1 MDQAGSCFFER
12 QAAAG
17 FSREQDSGCQAQVG
31 FMADT
36 ERDGVRRQ
44 RIQEREQGAGCRCWV
59 EFAADPA
66 LGVGANQG
74 LKNDGSLLR
83 TRQGT

>member
-1 MDQAGSCFFER
+1 VLPSATIRVVLPRPHGLFDVDQAGSCFFER

-17 FSREQDSGCQAQVG
+17 FSREQDSGCQAQVR

-44 RIQEREQGAGCRCWV
+44 RIQQREQGARM
-59 EFAADPA
+59 P
-66 LGVGANQG
+66 
-74 LKNDGSLLR
+74 LLD
-83 TRQGT
+83 